1 MRTHVFIL
9 PLMAAFGL
17 SGCLGSGG
25 GGGAAVGG
33 GAAPAPA
40 PAPGG
45 GAFATEL
52 ARVQAL
58 NPTLNMPT
66 TINATYRGQAQ
77 ADLSDGGAVPVGQA
91 TADLNLSL
99 NWTDGGPMANVWS
112 GNASNLR
119 GTVNGTNFTST
130 GSIPVNGA
138 ISGVTRTPGLAGVV
152 LGGLSVS
159 LAGNMD
165 IDDGTGPQSRTVGL
179 GLGGNFYGNNAV
191 AMTGPANL
199 TINGPAVGGAAGNLI
214 GVGGQF
220 YAEQ

>member
-1 MRTHVFIL
+1 MAMRTQMIIL
-9 PLMAAFGL
+9 PLLAAFGL

-33 GAAPAPA
+33 GAAPAPG
-40 PAPGG
+40 GG

-58 NPTLNMPT
+58 NPTINMPT
-66 TINATYRGQAQ
+66 AINATYTGQAQ
-77 ADLSDGGAVPVGQA
+77 ADLSDGGATVGQA
-91 TADLNLSL
+91 TADLNLTL
-99 NWTDGGPMANVWS
+99 NWTDGAPPGTVVWS

-130 GSIPVNGA
+130 GSIPVDGGS
-138 ISGVTRTPGLAGVV
+138 SGVTRTPGLAGVV
-152 LGGLSVS
+152 LGGLMVN
-159 LAGNMD
+159 LAGNVD